1 MGRLRCVLLVFLA
14 CQVVLLAAQ
23 DARAQTQLD
32 RSYPINLPTA
42 LQLADVRPIDIS
54 LAEARLQ
61 VAAAQLQQANALWLP
76 TILLGS
82 DYYRHDGQVQAV
94 EGTVFTS
101 SKSSFMIG
109 AGPSMVFALS
119 DALFAPLA
127 QRQIRRAQEAAL
139 QTARNDTMLA
149 VAEAYFNI
157 QQARGDLAGAEDARI
172 KAEDL
177 VKRTVKLAEGLV
189 PPVEVVRARTELAR
203 RRQAVHAARERWQTA
218 SAELNRVL
226 RLDPSTLVE
235 PLEPPELHVPLI
247 PPEIAVDELIR
258 FALSNRP
265 ELASQQA
272 IVQAT
277 LEQLKQERLRPLVP
291 SVLLRGSSTPVTG
304 TLAAGYFGGG
314 RNDFL
319 GNFGAREDLDLQV
332 LWELKNLGFGNW
344 AKIRERKADNQIALL
359 ELFRTEDRI
368 AAEVVQAHA
377 QAQSAALRVKEAT
390 EGLKYAQDSFKKN
403 LEGVEQT
410 LPLAGKIR
418 VLVIRPQEVVAA
430 IQALSQAYNDY
441 FGAVADFNR
450 AQFRLYRALGNSAT
464 PAVDPEN
471 PMPQNCQSRAVCQ
484 MASGLAIQTPPEPPP
499 PIIRA
504 VLLTPT
510 TTPP

>member
-1 MGRLRCVLLVFLA
+1 MGRFRRFLLTYLA
-14 CQVVLLAAQ
+14 GQLILGVAA

-32 RSYPINLPTA
+32 RRYPINLPTA
-42 LQLADVRPIDIS
+42 LQLAEARPIDI
-54 LAEARLQ
+54 AVAAARIQ

-82 DYYRHDGQVQAV
+82 DYYRHDGQEQAV
-94 EGTVFTS
+94 EGAVFPN
-101 SKSSFMIG
+101 SKSSYMIG

-127 QRQIRRAQEAAL
+127 QRQVRRAQEAAL

-157 QQARGDLAGAEDARI
+157 QQARGDLAGAEDARL

-203 RRQAVHAARERWQTA
+203 RRQAVYAARERWQTA

-226 RLDPSTLVE
+226 RLDASTLVE
-235 PLEPPELHVPLI
+235 PLEPPQLQIPLI
-247 PPEIAVDELIR
+247 SPDIPVDELIR

-277 LEQLKQERLRPLVP
+277 LERLKQERIRPLVP
-291 SVLLRGSSTPVTG
+291 SVLLRGTATNPAG
-304 TLAAGYFGGG
+304 TLAGGYFGGG
-314 RNDFL
+314 TNSFL
-319 GNFGAREDLDLQV
+319 GNFGARGDFDLQV
-332 LWELKNLGFGNW
+332 LWELQNLGFGNR
-344 AKIRERKADNQIALL
+344 ARINERKADNQLAML

-377 QAQSAALRVKEAT
+377 QARSAALRVTDAEA
-390 EGLKYAQDSFKKN
+390 GLKDAQDSFKKN

-410 LPLAGKIR
+410 LPLAGKTR
-418 VLVIRPQEVVAA
+418 LLVIRPQEVVAA
-430 IQALSQAYNDY
+430 VQALSLAYSDY
-441 FGAVADFNR
+441 YGAVADFNR
-450 AQFRLYRALGNSAT
+450 AQFRLYRALGNSWSPLGQSEAHPFCQVGDG
-464 PAVDPEN
+464 PAILLPPTAN
-471 PMPQNCQSRAVCQ
+471 PP
-484 MASGLAIQTPPEPPP
+484 
-499 PIIRA
+499 
-504 VLLTPT
+504 
-510 TTPP
+510 